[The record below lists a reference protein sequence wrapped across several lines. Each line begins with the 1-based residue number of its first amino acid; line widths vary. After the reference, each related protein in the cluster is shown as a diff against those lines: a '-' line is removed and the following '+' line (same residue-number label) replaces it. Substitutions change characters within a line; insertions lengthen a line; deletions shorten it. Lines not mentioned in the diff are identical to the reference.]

1 MKVAKPVFV
10 CQECG
15 AQAPKWMGRCADC
28 GAWNSLIEERAID
41 PAAGAAAAV
50 YAARKGIRTGILA
63 ERFGGQVLDTMG
75 IENFISVQE
84 TEGPK
89 LATALGRKPSLKL
102 GEILDDIIRW
112 KRSQRDGGG
121 VAS

>member
-1 MKVAKPVFV
+1 
-10 CQECG
+10 
-15 AQAPKWMGRCADC
+15 
-28 GAWNSLIEERAID
+28 
-41 PAAGAAAAV
+41 
-50 YAARKGIRTGILA
+50 
-63 ERFGGQVLDTMG
+63 MG